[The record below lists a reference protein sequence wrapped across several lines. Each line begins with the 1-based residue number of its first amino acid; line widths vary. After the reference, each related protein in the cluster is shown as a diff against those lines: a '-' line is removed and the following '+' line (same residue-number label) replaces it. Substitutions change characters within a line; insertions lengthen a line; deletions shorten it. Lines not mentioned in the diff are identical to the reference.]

1 MLSRLLNKLL
11 NYKILIIRS
20 SDIMNLS
27 MLFASRIILGKMEFH
42 EVPSKLKSK
51 VAEILIDAGCEELID
66 EEEFLPQE

>member
-1 MLSRLLNKLL
+1 MFTRLLNKLL

-20 SDIMNLS
+20 SDIMNLA
-27 MLFASRIILGKMEFH
+27 MLFSSRIILGKMEFH

-51 VAEILIDAGCEELID
+51 VAEILIDAGCEDLID